1 MARIMHYRKDC
12 RRNHDSFSLPPFR
25 VGRWSDLDVCTEY
38 SLGQM
43 EAATDGW
50 SPDNIL
56 GEGGY
61 AVVYKGVSP
70 KGQLWAVKRAK
81 VMTNDF
87 EAEVSVS
94 K

>member
-1 MARIMHYRKDC
+1 MA
-12 RRNHDSFSLPPFR
+12 
-25 VGRWSDLDVCTEY
+25 
-38 SLGQM
+38 QM
-43 EAATDGW
+43 EAATEGW

-70 KGQLWAVKRAK
+70 KGHLWAVKRAK

-87 EAEVSVS
+87 EAEVSEHITEGVRAPRIRDPHLS
-94 K
+94 